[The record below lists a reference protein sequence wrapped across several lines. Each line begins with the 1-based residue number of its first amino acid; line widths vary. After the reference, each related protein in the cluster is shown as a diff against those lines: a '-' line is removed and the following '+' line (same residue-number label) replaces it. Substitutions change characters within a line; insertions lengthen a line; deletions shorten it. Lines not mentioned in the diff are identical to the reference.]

1 MQITFVQSGVP
12 RPVSVLD
19 EYVRVTS
26 GIDSA
31 DGPKADETDGEVR
44 KARDTAVS
52 ERRFRFLVAGYA
64 VSSYG
69 TFLNMVALNLFV
81 YETTG
86 RALAMGLFMAV
97 RLASGFVAGLVVG
110 GLLARFSAKSIML
123 WANVAQGAVM
133 LVLILAPD
141 GLLTGALMAV
151 SVVIGACGTLFMVAL
166 RSSIPEMVGEDR
178 RAWANSISITGR
190 SLAMVAGF
198 ASAGVVVSLVGYTAA
213 FLLDMA
219 TFVACA
225 VTVALLPIAGGKGA
239 DGKAADGK
247 KASGKGTAG
256 GGADGNGADGAASE
270 GSGAEKDASGVSSA
284 KGGRRWRPVAF
295 LALAAAPGMGLMVAL
310 RGVDSFGSSSHN
322 AALPIY
328 STSLDA
334 SNPAVFVSAFWC
346 VWALGNIGA
355 QQVIQRYAQRT
366 GRSVG
371 ALGFGYGTVVMS
383 AAFIAAFAGFPLA
396 VTAVIALI
404 AGAADGLTEVAYTSH
419 LQTLPATLRGHAF
432 GLSATFE
439 NLGFGVGMILV
450 AAALDR
456 FSPLAVVGWSHGAA
470 VVGAVVFLL
479 RVAGVRR
486 AARGRTGLREE
497 EAVEG
502 RPDRGDRDGA
512 EVSRG

>member
-1 MQITFVQSGVP
+1 MG
-12 RPVSVLD
+12 
-19 EYVRVTS
+19 
-26 GIDSA
+26 SA
-31 DGPKADETDGEVR
+31 DGPKADETDGDAR

-123 WANVAQGAVM
+123 WANVGQGAVM

-141 GLLTGALMAV
+141 GMLTGALMAV

-178 RAWANSISITGR
+178 RAWANSLSITGR

-213 FLLDMA
+213 FLVDMA

-239 DGKAADGK
+239 GGSAPEATEAA
-247 KASGKGTAG
+247 
-256 GGADGNGADGAASE
+256 E
-270 GSGAEKDASGVSSA
+270 GSGSSGGSGGSGAGKSASAA
-284 KGGRRWRPVAF
+284 KSGRRWRPVAF

-310 RGVDSFGSSSHN
+310 RGVDAFGSSSHN

-470 VVGAVVFLL
+470 IVVAVVFLL

-486 AARGRTGLREE
+486 AERTGRAGLRKE

-512 EVSRG
+512 EVSGG

>member
-12 RPVSVLD
+12 RPASVLD

-26 GIDSA
+26 GTGSA
-31 DGPKADETDGEVR
+31 DGSKADETDGDTR

-123 WANVAQGAVM
+123 WANVGQGAVM

-141 GLLTGALMAV
+141 GMLTGALMAV

-178 RAWANSISITGR
+178 RAWANSLSITGR

-213 FLLDMA
+213 FLVDMA

-239 DGKAADGK
+239 
-247 KASGKGTAG
+247 G
-256 GGADGNGADGAASE
+256 GSAPEAPEAPEGSE
-270 GSGAEKDASGVSSA
+270 GSERSGDSGDSGAGKDASAA
-284 KGGRRWRPVAF
+284 KSGRRRRPVAF

-310 RGVDSFGSSSHN
+310 RGVDAFGSSSHN

-470 VVGAVVFLL
+470 IVVAVVFLL
-479 RVAGVRR
+479 RVTGVRR
-486 AARGRTGLREE
+486 AERTGLRKE

>member
-1 MQITFVQSGVP
+1 MG
-12 RPVSVLD
+12 
-19 EYVRVTS
+19 
-26 GIDSA
+26 SA
-31 DGPKADETDGEVR
+31 DGPKADETDGDAR

-123 WANVAQGAVM
+123 WANVGQGAVM
-133 LVLILAPD
+133 LVLILAPE
-141 GLLTGALMAV
+141 GMLTGALMAV

-178 RAWANSISITGR
+178 RAWANSLSITGR

-198 ASAGVVVSLVGYTAA
+198 ASAGIVVSLVGYTAA
-213 FLLDMA
+213 FVVDMA

-239 DGKAADGK
+239 GGPAPKSSEDTEGTKGSESSK
-247 KASGKGTAG
+247 NSESFESSGGSG
-256 GGADGNGADGAASE
+256 
-270 GSGAEKDASGVSSA
+270 GSGAGKDASAA
-284 KGGRRWRPVAF
+284 KNGRRWRPVAF
-295 LALAAAPGMGLMVAL
+295 IALAAAPGMGLMVAL
-310 RGVDSFGSSSHN
+310 RGVDAFGSSSHN

-383 AAFIAAFAGFPLA
+383 AAFIAAFAGLPLA

-470 VVGAVVFLL
+470 IVVAVVFLL

-486 AARGRTGLREE
+486 AERTGRAGLRKE

-512 EVSRG
+512 EVSGG

>member
-1 MQITFVQSGVP
+1 M
-12 RPVSVLD
+12 D
-19 EYVRVTS
+19 N
-26 GIDSA
+26 A
-31 DGPKADETDGEVR
+31 DGPKTDEADGGAR
-44 KARDTAVS
+44 KNRDTAVS

-123 WANVAQGAVM
+123 WANVGQGAVM

-178 RAWANSISITGR
+178 RAWANSLSITGR

-213 FLLDMA
+213 FLVDMA

-225 VTVALLPIAGGKGA
+225 VTVALLPIAGGRGAGGSGAAKGA
-239 DGKAADGK
+239 DGRAADG
-247 KASGKGTAG
+247 AG
-256 GGADGNGADGAASE
+256 
-270 GSGAEKDASGVSSA
+270 KDAPGAPPA
-284 KGGRRWRPVAF
+284 KGGRRRRPVAF

-310 RGVDSFGSSSHN
+310 RGVDAFGSSSHN

-396 VTAVIALI
+396 ATAVIALI

-470 VVGAVVFLL
+470 IVVAVVFLL

-486 AARGRTGLREE
+486 AERAGRAGLRKE

-512 EVSRG
+512 EVSGG

>member
-1 MQITFVQSGVP
+1 MG
-12 RPVSVLD
+12 
-19 EYVRVTS
+19 
-26 GIDSA
+26 SA
-31 DGPKADETDGEVR
+31 DGPKADETDGDTR

-123 WANVAQGAVM
+123 WANVGQGAVM

-141 GLLTGALMAV
+141 GMLTGALMAV

-178 RAWANSISITGR
+178 RAWANSLSITGR

-213 FLLDMA
+213 FLVDMA

-239 DGKAADGK
+239 GGSAPKDSKDSKGFGKDDPAAK
-247 KASGKGTAG
+247 S
-256 GGADGNGADGAASE
+256 
-270 GSGAEKDASGVSSA
+270 
-284 KGGRRWRPVAF
+284 GRRWRPVAF

-310 RGVDSFGSSSHN
+310 RGVDAFGSSSHN

-470 VVGAVVFLL
+470 IVVAVVFLL

-486 AARGRTGLREE
+486 AERTGLRKE

>member
-1 MQITFVQSGVP
+1 M
-12 RPVSVLD
+12 
-19 EYVRVTS
+19 
-26 GIDSA
+26 
-31 DGPKADETDGEVR
+31 
-44 KARDTAVS
+44 
-52 ERRFRFLVAGYA
+52 AGYA

-97 RLASGFVAGLVVG
+97 RLGSGFVAGLVVG

-123 WANVAQGAVM
+123 WANVGQGGVM
-133 LVLILAPD
+133 LLLILAPES
-141 GLLTGALMAV
+141 LVTGALMAV

-178 RAWANSISITGR
+178 RAWANSLSITGR

-219 TFVACA
+219 TFVVCA
-225 VTVALLPIAGGKGA
+225 VTVALLPIAGGGKGA
-239 DGKAADGK
+239 GTDAGKPE
-247 KASGKGTAG
+247 KAEQSGKGG
-256 GGADGNGADGAASE
+256 P
-270 GSGAEKDASGVSSA
+270 
-284 KGGRRWRPVAF
+284 RWRPVAF
-295 LALAAAPGMGLMVAL
+295 LALAAAPGLGLMVAL
-310 RGVDSFGSSSHN
+310 RGVDAFGSASHN

-355 QQVIQRYAQRT
+355 QQVIQRYTRRT
-366 GRSVG
+366 GKTVG

-396 VTAVIALI
+396 ATAVIALI

-470 VVGAVVFLL
+470 IVVAAVFLL
-479 RVAGVRR
+479 RVATLRR
-486 AARGRTGLREE
+486 AEPAGPSGRAGGAGQPGLRKE
-497 EAVEG
+497 EAVER

>member
-1 MQITFVQSGVP
+1 
-12 RPVSVLD
+12 
-19 EYVRVTS
+19 
-26 GIDSA
+26 
-31 DGPKADETDGEVR
+31 
-44 KARDTAVS
+44 
-52 ERRFRFLVAGYA
+52 
-64 VSSYG
+64 
-69 TFLNMVALNLFV
+69 MVALNLFV

-123 WANVAQGAVM
+123 WANVGQGAVM
-133 LVLILAPD
+133 LVLILAPES
-141 GLLTGALMAV
+141 LVTGALMAV

-178 RAWANSISITGR
+178 RAWANSLSITGR

-219 TFVACA
+219 TFVICA

-239 DGKAADGK
+239 GTDAGKPGKAEK
-247 KASGKGTAG
+247 SGP
-256 GGADGNGADGAASE
+256 
-270 GSGAEKDASGVSSA
+270 
-284 KGGRRWRPVAF
+284 RWRPVAF
-295 LALAAAPGMGLMVAL
+295 LALAAAPGLGLMVAL
-310 RGVDSFGSSSHN
+310 RGVDAFGSSSHN

-355 QQVIQRYAQRT
+355 QQVIQRYTQRT
-366 GRSVG
+366 GKTVG

-396 VTAVIALI
+396 VTALIALI

-470 VVGAVVFLL
+470 IVVAVVFLL
-479 RVAGVRR
+479 RVAALRR
-486 AARGRTGLREE
+486 AEPAGPMGRAGGAGRAGLRKE

>member
-1 MQITFVQSGVP
+1 MG
-12 RPVSVLD
+12 
-19 EYVRVTS
+19 
-26 GIDSA
+26 SA
-31 DGPKADETDGEVR
+31 DGPKADETDGDAR

-141 GLLTGALMAV
+141 GMLTGALMAV

-178 RAWANSISITGR
+178 RAWANSLSITGR

-213 FLLDMA
+213 FLVDMA

-239 DGKAADGK
+239 GGKE
-247 KASGKGTAG
+247 AG
-256 GGADGNGADGAASE
+256 GSAPEAAK
-270 GSGAEKDASGVSSA
+270 GSGSSGDSGAGKSASAA

-310 RGVDSFGSSSHN
+310 RGVDAFGSSSHN

-470 VVGAVVFLL
+470 IVVAVVFLL

-486 AARGRTGLREE
+486 AERTGRAGLRKE

-512 EVSRG
+512 EVSGG

>member
-1 MQITFVQSGVP
+1 MRSENDG
-12 RPVSVLD
+12 
-19 EYVRVTS
+19 
-26 GIDSA
+26 A
-31 DGPKADETDGEVR
+31 DRPKANDPGDGAG
-44 KARDTAVS
+44 KNRDTAVS

-110 GLLARFSAKSIML
+110 GLLTRFSAKSVML
-123 WANVAQGAVM
+123 WANVGQGAVM
-133 LVLILAPD
+133 LLLVLAPD
-141 GLLTGALMAV
+141 GLLTGALTAV

-178 RAWANSISITGR
+178 RAWANSLSITGR

-198 ASAGVVVSLVGYTAA
+198 ASAGAVVTLVGYTAA
-213 FLLDMA
+213 FLVDMA
-219 TFVACA
+219 TFAVCA
-225 VTVALLPIAGGKGA
+225 ATVALLPIAGGKGTGGTGGEKA
-239 DGKAADGK
+239 GAGKE
-247 KASGKGTAG
+247 AG
-256 GGADGNGADGAASE
+256 RAEGGS
-270 GSGAEKDASGVSSA
+270 
-284 KGGRRWRPVAF
+284 RWRPTAF
-295 LALAAAPGMGLMVAL
+295 LALAAAPGLGLMVAL
-310 RGVDSFGSSSHN
+310 RGVDAFGSSSHN
-322 AALPIY
+322 AALPIH
-328 STSLDA
+328 SVSLDA

-355 QQVIQRYAQRT
+355 QQVVQRYAQRT
-366 GRSVG
+366 GRTVG

-396 VTAVIALI
+396 VTAVIALV
-404 AGAADGLTEVAYTSH
+404 AGAADGLTEVSYTSH

-432 GLSATFE
+432 GLSATLE

-456 FSPLAVVGWSHGAA
+456 FSPPVVVGWSHGAA
-470 VVGAVVFLL
+470 IVVAVVFLL
-479 RVAGVRR
+479 RVAGLRR
-486 AARGRTGLREE
+486 AERAGLRKE

-502 RPDRGDRDGA
+502 RPDRGDRDGV
-512 EVSRG
+512 EVTGG

>member
-1 MQITFVQSGVP
+1 MQITFVQSGVS
-12 RPVSVLD
+12 RPAPALD
-19 EYVRVTS
+19 EYERVTS
-26 GIDSA
+26 GIESA
-31 DGPKADETDGEVR
+31 DGPTADEPDDGSR
-44 KARDTAVS
+44 KTRDTAVS

-97 RLASGFVAGLVVG
+97 RLGSGFVAGLVVG
-110 GLLARFSAKSIML
+110 ALLARFSAKSIML
-123 WANVAQGAVM
+123 WANVGQGGVM
-133 LVLILAPD
+133 LLLILAPES
-141 GLLTGALMAV
+141 LVTGALMAV

-178 RAWANSISITGR
+178 RAWANSLSITGR

-219 TFVACA
+219 TFVICA
-225 VTVALLPIAGGKGA
+225 VTVALLPIAGGGRGA
-239 DGKAADGK
+239 GNDAGKPE
-247 KASGKGTAG
+247 KAEKAERSGKGG
-256 GGADGNGADGAASE
+256 P
-270 GSGAEKDASGVSSA
+270 
-284 KGGRRWRPVAF
+284 RWRPVAF
-295 LALAAAPGMGLMVAL
+295 LALAAAPGLGLMVAL
-310 RGVDSFGSSSHN
+310 RGVDAFGSASHN

-355 QQVIQRYAQRT
+355 QQVIQRYTQRT
-366 GRSVG
+366 GKTVG

-470 VVGAVVFLL
+470 IVVAVVFLL
-479 RVAGVRR
+479 RVAALRR
-486 AARGRTGLREE
+486 AEPPGPSGRAGGAGQAGLRKE

>member
-1 MQITFVQSGVP
+1 M
-12 RPVSVLD
+12 D
-19 EYVRVTS
+19 N
-26 GIDSA
+26 A
-31 DGPKADETDGEVR
+31 DGPKTDEADGGAR
-44 KARDTAVS
+44 KDRDTAVS

-178 RAWANSISITGR
+178 RAWANSLSITGR

-198 ASAGVVVSLVGYTAA
+198 ASAGLVVSLVGYTAA
-213 FLLDMA
+213 FLVDMA

-239 DGKAADGK
+239 GDRAANGK
-247 KASGKGTAG
+247 
-256 GGADGNGADGAASE
+256 GADG
-270 GSGAEKDASGVSSA
+270 SGAGKDASGASSA
-284 KGGRRWRPVAF
+284 KGARRWRPVAF

-310 RGVDSFGSSSHN
+310 RGVDAFGSSSHN

-470 VVGAVVFLL
+470 IVVAVVFLL

-486 AARGRTGLREE
+486 AERAGLTGRAGLRKE

-512 EVSRG
+512 EVSGG

>member
-1 MQITFVQSGVP
+1 MG
-12 RPVSVLD
+12 
-19 EYVRVTS
+19 
-26 GIDSA
+26 SA
-31 DGPKADETDGEVR
+31 DGPKADETDGGSR
-44 KARDTAVS
+44 KSREARDTAVT

-123 WANVAQGAVM
+123 WANVGQGAVM

-141 GLLTGALMAV
+141 GMLTGALMAV

-178 RAWANSISITGR
+178 RAWANSLSITGR

-213 FLLDMA
+213 FLVDMA

-239 DGKAADGK
+239 
-247 KASGKGTAG
+247 G
-256 GGADGNGADGAASE
+256 GPTPGSSE
-270 GSGAEKDASGVSSA
+270 GSERSGGSGAGKGASAA
-284 KGGRRWRPVAF
+284 KSGSRWRPVAF

-310 RGVDSFGSSSHN
+310 RGVDAFGSSSHN

-470 VVGAVVFLL
+470 IVVAVVFLL

-486 AARGRTGLREE
+486 AARTGRAGLRKE

-512 EVSRG
+512 EVSGG

>member
-12 RPVSVLD
+12 RPASVLD

-26 GIDSA
+26 GTGSA
-31 DGPKADETDGEVR
+31 DGSKADETDGDTR

-123 WANVAQGAVM
+123 WANVGQGAVM

-141 GLLTGALMAV
+141 GMLTGALMAV

-178 RAWANSISITGR
+178 RAWANSLSITGR

-213 FLLDMA
+213 FLVDMA

-239 DGKAADGK
+239 
-247 KASGKGTAG
+247 G
-256 GGADGNGADGAASE
+256 GSAPE
-270 GSGAEKDASGVSSA
+270 GSERSERSGDSGAGKDASAA
-284 KGGRRWRPVAF
+284 KSGRRRRPVAF

-310 RGVDSFGSSSHN
+310 RGVDAFGSSSHN

-470 VVGAVVFLL
+470 IVVAVVFLL

-486 AARGRTGLREE
+486 AERTGLRKE

>member
-1 MQITFVQSGVP
+1 
-12 RPVSVLD
+12 
-19 EYVRVTS
+19 
-26 GIDSA
+26 
-31 DGPKADETDGEVR
+31 
-44 KARDTAVS
+44 
-52 ERRFRFLVAGYA
+52 
-64 VSSYG
+64 
-69 TFLNMVALNLFV
+69 MVALNLFV

-123 WANVAQGAVM
+123 WANVGQGAVM

-141 GLLTGALMAV
+141 GMLTGALMAV

-178 RAWANSISITGR
+178 RAWANSLSITGR

-213 FLLDMA
+213 FLVDMA

-239 DGKAADGK
+239 
-247 KASGKGTAG
+247 G
-256 GGADGNGADGAASE
+256 GSAPE
-270 GSGAEKDASGVSSA
+270 GSGSSGGSGAGKDASAA
-284 KGGRRWRPVAF
+284 KSGRRWRPVAF

-310 RGVDSFGSSSHN
+310 RGVDAFGSSSHN

-470 VVGAVVFLL
+470 IVVAVVFLL

-486 AARGRTGLREE
+486 AERTGLRKE

>member
-1 MQITFVQSGVP
+1 M
-12 RPVSVLD
+12 
-19 EYVRVTS
+19 TS
-26 GIDSA
+26 GTGSA
-31 DGPKADETDGEVR
+31 DGSKADETDGDTR

-123 WANVAQGAVM
+123 WANVGQGAVM

-141 GLLTGALMAV
+141 GMLTGALMAV

-178 RAWANSISITGR
+178 RAWANSLSITGR

-213 FLLDMA
+213 FLVDMA

-239 DGKAADGK
+239 
-247 KASGKGTAG
+247 G
-256 GGADGNGADGAASE
+256 GSAPEAPEAPEGSE
-270 GSGAEKDASGVSSA
+270 GSERSGDSGDSGAGKDASAA
-284 KGGRRWRPVAF
+284 KSGRRRRPVAF

-310 RGVDSFGSSSHN
+310 RGVDAFGSSSHN

-470 VVGAVVFLL
+470 IVVAVVFLL
-479 RVAGVRR
+479 RVTGVRR
-486 AARGRTGLREE
+486 AERTGLRKE

>member
-1 MQITFVQSGVP
+1 M
-12 RPVSVLD
+12 
-19 EYVRVTS
+19 E
-26 GIDSA
+26 SA
-31 DGPKADETDGEVR
+31 DGPTADESDDGSR
-44 KARDTAVS
+44 KTRDTAVS

-97 RLASGFVAGLVVG
+97 RLGSGFVAGLVVG
-110 GLLARFSAKSIML
+110 ALLARFSAKSIML
-123 WANVAQGAVM
+123 WANVGQGGVM
-133 LVLILAPD
+133 LLLILAPES
-141 GLLTGALMAV
+141 LVTGALMAV

-178 RAWANSISITGR
+178 RAWANSLSITGR

-219 TFVACA
+219 TFVICA
-225 VTVALLPIAGGKGA
+225 VTVALLPIAGGGRGA
-239 DGKAADGK
+239 GNDAGKPE
-247 KASGKGTAG
+247 KAEKAERRGKGG
-256 GGADGNGADGAASE
+256 P
-270 GSGAEKDASGVSSA
+270 
-284 KGGRRWRPVAF
+284 RWRPVAF
-295 LALAAAPGMGLMVAL
+295 LALAAAPGLGLMVAL
-310 RGVDSFGSSSHN
+310 RGVDAFGSASHN

-355 QQVIQRYAQRT
+355 QQVIQRYTQRT
-366 GRSVG
+366 GKTVG

-470 VVGAVVFLL
+470 IVVAVVFLL
-479 RVAGVRR
+479 RVAALRR
-486 AARGRTGLREE
+486 AEPPGPSGRSGGAGQAGLRKE

>member
-1 MQITFVQSGVP
+1 MG
-12 RPVSVLD
+12 
-19 EYVRVTS
+19 
-26 GIDSA
+26 
-31 DGPKADETDGEVR
+31 
-44 KARDTAVS
+44 
-52 ERRFRFLVAGYA
+52 GYA
-64 VSSYG
+64 LSSYG

-97 RLASGFVAGLVVG
+97 RLASGFVAGLIVG
-110 GLLARFSAKSIML
+110 GLLVRFTAKSIML
-123 WANVAQGAVM
+123 WANVGQGGVM
-133 LVLILAPD
+133 LLLILSPD
-141 GLLTGALMAV
+141 HLLTGALMAV

-178 RAWANSISITGR
+178 RAWANSLSITGR

-213 FLLDMA
+213 FLIDMA

-225 VTVALLPIAGGKGA
+225 VTVAVLPIAGGKGSGSTPEA
-239 DGKAADGK
+239 TGAAAPARDAGQDGRDGNGGKA
-247 KASGKGTAG
+247 
-256 GGADGNGADGAASE
+256 GADGES
-270 GSGAEKDASGVSSA
+270 SGA
-284 KGGRRWRPVAF
+284 GRKRWTPVAF
-295 LALAAAPGMGLMVAL
+295 LALAAAPGLSLMVAL
-310 RGVDSFGSSSHN
+310 RGVDAFGSSSHN

-328 STSLDA
+328 STTLDSA
-334 SNPAVFVSAFWC
+334 NPAVFVSAFWC

-355 QQVIQRYAQRT
+355 QQVIQRYTQRT
-366 GRSVG
+366 GRTVG
-371 ALGFGYGTVVMS
+371 PLGFGYGTVVMS
-383 AAFIAAFAGFPLA
+383 AAFIAAFAGLPLA

-404 AGAADGLTEVAYTSH
+404 AGAADGLTEVSYTSH

-470 VVGAVVFLL
+470 IVVAVVFLV

-486 AARGRTGLREE
+486 AEHGGRTEQEGPTKREGSEGRAGRAVLRKE

-512 EVSRG
+512 EVPRG

>member
-1 MQITFVQSGVP
+1 MQSADVFSAA
-12 RPVSVLD
+12 SCD

-26 GIDSA
+26 GM
-31 DGPKADETDGEVR
+31 DGTDRPTANDPDGDAG
-44 KARDTAVS
+44 KDRDTAVS
-52 ERRFRFLVAGYA
+52 ERRFRFLVGGYA

-110 GLLARFSAKSIML
+110 NLLARFSAKSVML
-123 WANVAQGAVM
+123 WANIGQGAVM
-133 LVLILAPD
+133 LLLILAPD

-178 RAWANSISITGR
+178 RAWANSLSITGR

-213 FLLDMA
+213 FLVDMA
-219 TFVACA
+219 TFVVCA

-239 DGKAADGK
+239 GGTAAGEKEDEGKA
-247 KASGKGTAG
+247 
-256 GGADGNGADGAASE
+256 E
-270 GSGAEKDASGVSSA
+270 AEASA
-284 KGGRRWRPVAF
+284 KGSGSRWRPTAF
-295 LALAAAPGMGLMVAL
+295 LTLAAAPGLGLMVAL
-310 RGVDSFGSSSHN
+310 RGVDAFGSSSHN

-328 STSLDA
+328 SASLDDA
-334 SNPAVFVSAFWC
+334 NPAVFVSAFWC

-366 GRSVG
+366 GHTVG

-396 VTAVIALI
+396 VTAVIALV
-404 AGAADGLTEVAYTSH
+404 AGAADGLTEVSYTSH

-456 FSPLAVVGWSHGAA
+456 FTPLAVVGWSHGAA
-470 VVGAVVFLL
+470 IVVAVVFLL
-479 RVAGVRR
+479 RVAGLRR
-486 AARGRTGLREE
+486 AEERTGRGDRAGRSARAGRAGLRKEQ
-497 EAVEG
+497 AVEG

-512 EVSRG
+512 EVSGG

>member
-1 MQITFVQSGVP
+1 MQITFVQSAAL
-12 RPVSVLD
+12 RPAPSLD

-26 GIDSA
+26 GIDEA
-31 DGPKADETDGEVR
+31 DGPKANEAGGGAGKD
-44 KARDTAVS
+44 RDTAVS

-123 WANVAQGAVM
+123 WANVGQGSVM
-133 LVLILAPD
+133 LVLILAPES
-141 GLLTGALMAV
+141 LVTGALMAV

-178 RAWANSISITGR
+178 RAWANSLSITGR

-219 TFVACA
+219 TFVVCA

-239 DGKAADGK
+239 TSAAG
-247 KASGKGTAG
+247 ASGTEKAGKG
-256 GGADGNGADGAASE
+256 E
-270 GSGAEKDASGVSSA
+270 KAEKSEKSGP
-284 KGGRRWRPVAF
+284 RWRPVAF
-295 LALAAAPGMGLMVAL
+295 LALAAAPGLGLMVAL
-310 RGVDSFGSSSHN
+310 RGVDAFGSSSHN

-456 FSPLAVVGWSHGAA
+456 FTPLAVVGWSHGAA
-470 VVGAVVFLL
+470 IVVAVVFLL
-479 RVAGVRR
+479 RVAGLRR
-486 AARGRTGLREE
+486 AERTGRVGLRKE

>member
-1 MQITFVQSGVP
+1 MG
-12 RPVSVLD
+12 
-19 EYVRVTS
+19 
-26 GIDSA
+26 SA
-31 DGPKADETDGEVR
+31 DGPKTGEAEGDAR

-123 WANVAQGAVM
+123 WANVGQGSVM
-133 LVLILAPD
+133 LVLIVAPD

-178 RAWANSISITGR
+178 RAWANSLSITGR

-198 ASAGVVVSLVGYTAA
+198 ASAGIVVSLVGYTAA
-213 FLLDMA
+213 FVVDMA
-219 TFVACA
+219 TFVVCA
-225 VTVALLPIAGGKGA
+225 VTVALLPIAGGKGVKAGEA
-239 DGKAADGK
+239 DAE
-247 KASGKGTAG
+247 GT
-256 GGADGNGADGAASE
+256 GGASADAEGAAGAE
-270 GSGAEKDASGVSSA
+270 ARGSGAGKDASSA

-310 RGVDSFGSSSHN
+310 RGVDAFGSSSHN

-328 STSLDA
+328 STTLDA

-470 VVGAVVFLL
+470 IVVAVVFLL

-486 AARGRTGLREE
+486 AERAERAGRAGLRKE

-512 EVSRG
+512 EVSGG

>member
-12 RPVSVLD
+12 RPASVLD

-26 GIDSA
+26 GMGSA
-31 DGPKADETDGEVR
+31 DGPKADKTDGDSR
-44 KARDTAVS
+44 QARDTAVS

-123 WANVAQGAVM
+123 WANVGQGAVM

-141 GLLTGALMAV
+141 GMLTGALMAV

-178 RAWANSISITGR
+178 RAWANSLSITGR

-213 FLLDMA
+213 FLVDMA

-239 DGKAADGK
+239 
-247 KASGKGTAG
+247 G
-256 GGADGNGADGAASE
+256 GSAPEGSEGSE
-270 GSGAEKDASGVSSA
+270 GSGGSGAGTDASAA
-284 KGGRRWRPVAF
+284 KSGRRRRPVAF

-310 RGVDSFGSSSHN
+310 RGVDAFGSSSHN

-383 AAFIAAFAGFPLA
+383 AAFIAAFAGFPLV

-470 VVGAVVFLL
+470 IAVAVVFLL

-486 AARGRTGLREE
+486 AERAGGAGLRKE

-512 EVSRG
+512 EVSGG

>member
-1 MQITFVQSGVP
+1 MTSENDGADRP
-12 RPVSVLD
+12 RANEP
-19 EYVRVTS
+19 
-26 GIDSA
+26 GGGA
-31 DGPKADETDGEVR
+31 GKN
-44 KARDTAVS
+44 RDAAVS

-110 GLLARFSAKSIML
+110 GLLARCSAKSVML
-123 WANVAQGAVM
+123 WANIGQGAVM
-133 LVLILAPD
+133 LLLVLAPD
-141 GLLTGALMAV
+141 GLLTGALTAV
-151 SVVIGACGTLFMVAL
+151 SVVVGACGTLFMVAL

-178 RAWANSISITGR
+178 RAWANSLSITGR

-198 ASAGVVVSLVGYTAA
+198 ASAGAVVTLVGYTAA
-213 FLLDMA
+213 FLVDMA
-219 TFVACA
+219 TFAVCA
-225 VTVALLPIAGGKGA
+225 ATVALLPIAGGKGA
-239 DGKAADGK
+239 PGTSGEKAGAEEE
-247 KASGKGTAG
+247 AERTG
-256 GGADGNGADGAASE
+256 GGG
-270 GSGAEKDASGVSSA
+270 
-284 KGGRRWRPVAF
+284 RWRPTAF
-295 LALAAAPGMGLMVAL
+295 LALAAAPGLGLMVAL
-310 RGVDSFGSSSHN
+310 RGVDAFGSSSHN

-328 STSLDA
+328 SVSLDA

-355 QQVIQRYAQRT
+355 QQVVQRYAQRT

-404 AGAADGLTEVAYTSH
+404 AGAADGLTEVSYTSH

-432 GLSATFE
+432 GLSATLE

-456 FSPLAVVGWSHGAA
+456 FSPPMVVGWSHGAA
-470 VVGAVVFLL
+470 IVVAVVFLL
-479 RVAGVRR
+479 RVAG
-486 AARGRTGLREE
+486 LRKG

-502 RPDRGDRDGA
+502 RPDRGDRDGV
-512 EVSRG
+512 EVTGG

>member
-12 RPVSVLD
+12 RPASVLD

-26 GIDSA
+26 GMGSA
-31 DGPKADETDGEVR
+31 DGPKADETDGDAR

-123 WANVAQGAVM
+123 WANVGQGAVM

-141 GLLTGALMAV
+141 GMLTGALMAV

-178 RAWANSISITGR
+178 RAWANSLSITGR

-213 FLLDMA
+213 FLVDMA

-239 DGKAADGK
+239 
-247 KASGKGTAG
+247 G
-256 GGADGNGADGAASE
+256 GSAPE
-270 GSGAEKDASGVSSA
+270 GSGSSGGSGGSGAGKDASAA
-284 KGGRRWRPVAF
+284 KSGRRWRPVAF

-310 RGVDSFGSSSHN
+310 RGVDAFGSSSHN

-470 VVGAVVFLL
+470 IVVAVVFLL

-486 AARGRTGLREE
+486 AERTGRAGLRKE

-512 EVSRG
+512 EVSGG

>member
-1 MQITFVQSGVP
+1 MG
-12 RPVSVLD
+12 
-19 EYVRVTS
+19 
-26 GIDSA
+26 SA
-31 DGPKADETDGEVR
+31 DGPAANGTGGDSPN
-44 KARDTAVS
+44 ARDTAVS

-64 VSSYG
+64 LSSYG

-97 RLASGFVAGLVVG
+97 RLASGFVAGLIVG
-110 GLLARFSAKSIML
+110 GLLARFTAKSIML
-123 WANVAQGAVM
+123 WANVGQACVM
-133 LVLILAPD
+133 LVLVLAPD
-141 GLLTGALMAV
+141 DLLTGALMAV

-178 RAWANSISITGR
+178 RSWANSLSITGR

-213 FLLDMA
+213 FLIDMA

-225 VTVALLPIAGGKGA
+225 VTVAVLPIAGGKGA
-239 DGKAADGK
+239 GALPG
-247 KASGKGTAG
+247 ASGTADETAKEPGTEAAG
-256 GGADGNGADGAASE
+256 RKDGERA
-270 GSGAEKDASGVSSA
+270 
-284 KGGRRWRPVAF
+284 GRRWTPVAF
-295 LALAAAPGMGLMVAL
+295 LALAAAPGLALMVAL
-310 RGVDSFGSSSHN
+310 RGVDAFGSSSHN

-328 STSLDA
+328 STSLDS

-355 QQVIQRYAQRT
+355 QQVIQRYTQRT

-371 ALGFGYGTVVMS
+371 PLGFGYGTVVMS

-404 AGAADGLTEVAYTSH
+404 AGAADGLTEVSYTSH

-470 VVGAVVFLL
+470 IVVAAVFLV
-479 RVAGVRR
+479 RVAGLRR
-486 AARGRTGLREE
+486 ADREGLPRNAEGAGRAGRAGLRKE

-512 EVSRG
+512 EVPRG

>member
-1 MQITFVQSGVP
+1 MG
-12 RPVSVLD
+12 
-19 EYVRVTS
+19 
-26 GIDSA
+26 SA
-31 DGPKADETDGEVR
+31 DGPTADEPDGGSR
-44 KARDTAVS
+44 KTRDTAVS

-123 WANVAQGAVM
+123 WANVGQGAVM
-133 LVLILAPD
+133 LVLILAPES
-141 GLLTGALMAV
+141 LVTGALMAV

-178 RAWANSISITGR
+178 RAWANSLSITGR
-190 SLAMVAGF
+190 SMAMVAGF

-219 TFVACA
+219 TFVVCA

-239 DGKAADGK
+239 GSEAG
-247 KASGKGTAG
+247 ASAGAGKGEKEAK
-256 GGADGNGADGAASE
+256 
-270 GSGAEKDASGVSSA
+270 SGP
-284 KGGRRWRPVAF
+284 RWRPVAF
-295 LALAAAPGMGLMVAL
+295 LALAAAPGLGLMVAL
-310 RGVDSFGSSSHN
+310 RGVDAFGSSSHN

-355 QQVIQRYAQRT
+355 QQVIQRYTQRT
-366 GRSVG
+366 GKTVG

-470 VVGAVVFLL
+470 IVVAVVFLL
-479 RVAGVRR
+479 RVAALRR
-486 AARGRTGLREE
+486 AEPAGPMGPAGGAGRAGLRKE

>member
-1 MQITFVQSGVP
+1 
-12 RPVSVLD
+12 
-19 EYVRVTS
+19 
-26 GIDSA
+26 
-31 DGPKADETDGEVR
+31 
-44 KARDTAVS
+44 
-52 ERRFRFLVAGYA
+52 
-64 VSSYG
+64 
-69 TFLNMVALNLFV
+69 
-81 YETTG
+81 
-86 RALAMGLFMAV
+86 
-97 RLASGFVAGLVVG
+97 
-110 GLLARFSAKSIML
+110 
-123 WANVAQGAVM
+123 
-133 LVLILAPD
+133 
-141 GLLTGALMAV
+141 
-151 SVVIGACGTLFMVAL
+151 
-166 RSSIPEMVGEDR
+166 
-178 RAWANSISITGR
+178 
-190 SLAMVAGF
+190 
-198 ASAGVVVSLVGYTAA
+198 
-213 FLLDMA
+213 
-219 TFVACA
+219 
-225 VTVALLPIAGGKGA
+225 GGKG
-239 DGKAADGK
+239 GP
-247 KASGKGTAG
+247 
-256 GGADGNGADGAASE
+256 
-270 GSGAEKDASGVSSA
+270 
-284 KGGRRWRPVAF
+284 RWRPVAF
-295 LALAAAPGMGLMVAL
+295 LALAAAPGLGLMVAL
-310 RGVDSFGSSSHN
+310 RGVDAFGSASHN

-355 QQVIQRYAQRT
+355 QQVIQRYTQRT
-366 GRSVG
+366 GKTVG

-470 VVGAVVFLL
+470 IVVAVVFLL
-479 RVAGVRR
+479 RVAALRR
-486 AARGRTGLREE
+486 AEPPGPSGRAGGAGQAGLRKE

>member
-1 MQITFVQSGVP
+1 MG
-12 RPVSVLD
+12 
-19 EYVRVTS
+19 
-26 GIDSA
+26 SA
-31 DGPKADETDGEVR
+31 DGPMADEPDGGSR
-44 KARDTAVS
+44 KTRDTAVS

-123 WANVAQGAVM
+123 WANVGQGGVM

-141 GLLTGALMAV
+141 SLVTGALMAV

-178 RAWANSISITGR
+178 RAWANSLSITGR
-190 SLAMVAGF
+190 SMAMVAGF

-219 TFVACA
+219 TFVICA

-239 DGKAADGK
+239 GSEAG
-247 KASGKGTAG
+247 ASGAGKGEKEAK
-256 GGADGNGADGAASE
+256 
-270 GSGAEKDASGVSSA
+270 SGP
-284 KGGRRWRPVAF
+284 RWRPVAF
-295 LALAAAPGMGLMVAL
+295 LALAAAPGLGLMVAL
-310 RGVDSFGSSSHN
+310 RGVDAFGSSSHN

-355 QQVIQRYAQRT
+355 QQAIQRYTQRT
-366 GRSVG
+366 GKTVG

-396 VTAVIALI
+396 VTAVIALV

-470 VVGAVVFLL
+470 IVVAVVFLL
-479 RVAGVRR
+479 RVAALRR
-486 AARGRTGLREE
+486 AEPAGPMGRAGGAGLRKE